1 MIDGNI
7 WDVTTEEGL
16 CLSKDEMV
24 STEPCLDTQLG
35 EDAKFES
42 SSSRS
47 SS

>member
-7 WDVTTEEGL
+7 RDVTTEEGL
-16 CLSKDEMV
+16 CLSKDEML
-24 STEPCLDTQLG
+24 STEPCLDSQLG
-35 EDAKFES
+35 EDAKLES